1 MKALATE
8 ADTTLSAS
16 PNTLSPATSIED
28 KYDNRII
35 QMLQQIRRLE
45 RAERERELFEQ
56 RKRVFVRWYRMNR
69 PDLNYYFKDILYSIY
84 KHRIYLLISHK
95 ELYNRFVDFTFEH
108 STIVV

>member
-56 RKRVFVRWYRMNR
+56 RKRVFVRWYRH
-69 PDLNYYFKDILYSIY
+69 L
-84 KHRIYLLISHK
+84 
-95 ELYNRFVDFTFEH
+95 
-108 STIVV
+108 